1 MALNFQQSGSAT
13 FRRLL
18 LVVLLAVS
26 LVLVTLYSREG
37 EDGPLHSIQQAV
49 QSVVAPF
56 KFVGAAANAGLS
68 SVGED
73 IENLTADDATLSELR
88 EYNEQLIKKYTE
100 MEEYRL
106 EAERLQEMLNLKD
119 AYDIDG
125 VTGRVI
131 GKNIEAW
138 NQVIT
143 IDVGSDDDVNSG
155 MTVMGNSGVIEKI
168 KSTTPKTS
176 EVRLLTDSQA
186 GAAALV
192 QSSQAAGIVRGSL
205 EGLLYLENVDEGSLP
220 VLGDVVVT
228 SGLGGSYTRGLIIG
242 TVVRVD
248 GGKGDATGRI
258 VIEPN
263 DHAQSLSEVMVVKG
277 LNSASSDNTAAN
289 GGE

>member
-37 EDGPLHSIQQAV
+37 EDGTLHSIQQAV
-49 QSVVAPF
+49 QSVAAPF

-155 MTVMGNSGVIEKI
+155 MTVMGNSGVIGQV